1 MEWDLQ
7 AAEDAELRLEDR
19 SRTRRETLARRDR
32 RRRLLPWLLCL
43 LPLPAAGAAAL
54 MYVLRSAGGDLEGWS
69 AASAAGAV
77 AGCVLVPALASGWI
91 GRHHGR
97 VDAVLWALVPA
108 AIELALVA
116 GVGFV
121 ALDLGP

>member
-32 RRRLLPWLLCL
+32 RRRLVPWLLCPL
-43 LPLPAAGAAAL
+43 LLPAAGAAVL
-54 MYVLRSAGGDLEGWS
+54 MWLLDSSGGELHGGELF
-69 AASAAGAV
+69 AAAACLV
-77 AGCVLVPALASGWI
+77 APALLSGWI
-91 GRHHGR
+91 GRYHGR
-97 VDAVLWALVPA
+97 LDAVLWALVTA
-108 AIELALVA
+108 AIELALVL